1 MNMMTDEASM
11 KPNETLEYRFEDAV
25 QDPTLWEG
33 YEQWLD
39 EQASISDFELWHEE
53 NEYQGY

>member
-1 MNMMTDEASM
+1 LIDEVTMN
-11 KPNETLEYRFEDAV
+11 PNETQSSFDEAV
-25 QDPTLWEG
+25 ADPTLWEG

-53 NEYQGY
+53 NEYQG

>member
-1 MNMMTDEASM
+1 M

-53 NEYQGY
+53 NEYQGC